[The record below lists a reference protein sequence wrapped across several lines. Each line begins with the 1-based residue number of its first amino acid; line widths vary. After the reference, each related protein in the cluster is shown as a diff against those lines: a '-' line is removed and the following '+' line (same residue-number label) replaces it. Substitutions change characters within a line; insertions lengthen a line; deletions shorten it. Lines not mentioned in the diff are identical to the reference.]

1 MYLCIT
7 GFLPDDNDDD
17 SLKFELDIDPVY
29 HEQVMRLLGYSTLN
43 EMAEGLSELSSSQIT
58 AIANLTGESLP
69 ADLQLLIGL
78 YS

>member
-7 GFLPDDNDDD
+7 GFMPDNDEDD
-17 SLKFELDIDPVY
+17 SVKFELDIDPAY

-43 EMAEGLSELSSSQIT
+43 EMAEGLSELNSGQIT
-58 AIANLTGESLP
+58 AIENLTGESLP
-69 ADLQLLIGL
+69 VDLQLFIGL

>member
-7 GFLPDDNDDD
+7 GFLRDDNDDD
-17 SLKFELDIDPVY
+17 SLKFELDIDPIY

-43 EMAEGLSELSSSQIT
+43 EMAEGLSELNSGQIT
-58 AIANLTGESLP
+58 AIENLTGESLP
-69 ADLQLLIGL
+69 ADLQLFIGL